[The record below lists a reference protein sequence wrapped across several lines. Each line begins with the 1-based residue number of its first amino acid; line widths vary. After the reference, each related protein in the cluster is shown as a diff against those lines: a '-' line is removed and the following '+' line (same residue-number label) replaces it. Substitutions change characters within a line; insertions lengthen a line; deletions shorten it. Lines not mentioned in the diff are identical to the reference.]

1 MLNMIRIPIT
11 ASLYMGPVP
20 CAALAGPAERLC
32 GQEHRK
38 DGSLSAP
45 GKKMTVRRF
54 VQLCLSLMTLAS
66 GVLTVVVAADDGDWA
81 VRLDTKHLAGPEA
94 SAPPDIAARCP
105 FLPGH
110 GRQGRRDRS

>member
-38 DGSLSAP
+38 DGSMSAP

-54 VQLCLSLMTLAS
+54 VQLCLSLVTLAS
-66 GVLTVVVAADDGDWA
+66 GACDPLADPEVTLLTNRVQFAKPTDLNA
-81 VRLDTKHLAGPEA
+81 
-94 SAPPDIAARCP
+94 
-105 FLPGH
+105 
-110 GRQGRRDRS
+110 